1 MDKQTIEHN
10 GLFFEMITDEVTS
23 RVEVPAGRVDSEIWE
38 NVGVAEIGYHFPN
51 HNPEDY
57 SYGLF
62 TEK

>member
-1 MDKQTIEHN
+1 MNKQTIEHD
-10 GLFFEMITDEVTS
+10 GLFFEMTTDEVTS
-23 RVEVPAGRVDSEIWE
+23 RVEVSSGKIESEIW
-38 NVGVAEIGYHFPN
+38 GDVAFTEIEYHFPN